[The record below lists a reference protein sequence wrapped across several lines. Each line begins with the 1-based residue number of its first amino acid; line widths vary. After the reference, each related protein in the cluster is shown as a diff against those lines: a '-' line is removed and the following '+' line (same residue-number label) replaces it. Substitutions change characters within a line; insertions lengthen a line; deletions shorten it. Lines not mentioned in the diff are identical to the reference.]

1 MEQLII
7 QITNNFNKILS
18 IDDIKKYSDIYWGG
32 NGIGNRFLNKKYNY
46 SVIYKNKKCKHYIF
60 TNDID
65 IVINHIEPI
74 IKLQLDNFFM
84 INNNFNHINNGIVGI
99 FVISKI
105 DINNKLI
112 NNRQIRRDIIE
123 FYRKMSC
130 VVCGSSSELVCDHK
144 NDLYN
149 DMRVLNTKTQTLD
162 DFQSLCNHCNLQK
175 RQVCKNE
182 EQTGKIYSAK
192 NIQRYKI
199 YPFEFPWEKKV
210 FDKTNIYCK
219 NDTYWFDP
227 VEFDKK
233 IYYYISYVI
242 PIITEIKNKVKKK

>member
-1 MEQLII
+1 MDQLII

-18 IDDIKKYSDIYWGG
+18 IDDIKKYPDIYWGG
-32 NGIGNRFLNKKYNY
+32 NGIGNRLLNKKYNY

-60 TNDID
+60 TNNID

-99 FVISKI
+99 FFISKI

-123 FYRKMSC
+123 YYRKMSC

-149 DMRVLNTKTQTLD
+149 DIRVLNVKTQRLD

-175 RQVCKNE
+175 RQICKNE
-182 EQTGKIYSAK
+182 IINNKIYNAQINLLQFKCYKFKFFWENKIYDVK
-192 NIQRYKI
+192 NIYTK
-199 YPFEFPWEKKV
+199 Y
-210 FDKTNIYCK
+210 
-219 NDTYWFDP
+219 DTFWYDP
-227 VEFDKK
+227 VEYQRK
-233 IYYYISYVI
+233 IYYYTNYII
-242 PIITEIKNKVKKK
+242 PLHRELLNQLF